1 MRHVRPLSLFLACFM
16 VFSLFGCAKKAE
28 TAVLTWEQQY
38 ELGLR
43 YMSEGN
49 YKEAIIAFTSAI
61 EIDPKRVE
69 TYRALADVYVEMGDA
84 ENARAT
90 LESGYAA
97 TADESLQ
104 KYLDYLDSPE
114 ALAKMVTPFESRKDY
129 QDVSTLTAEQTAY
142 MNNMIAALKA
152 GDRGAMET
160 LGQDFPALFERT
172 TESGYTYN
180 TLLTK
185 TDEYKVSFNVH
196 NGGDPSTD
204 RWLVLCIRPENGTG
218 YYASV
223 RPAGWLDLDAEL
235 ELNETWFYSIWEYA
249 VVDCVNWNAEGS
261 FQYTDMNYQLLDDGL
276 GEFTDI
282 GTGTAAA
289 GVILSTFSTSVNAL
303 PGIEVYEYT
312 DESTYENG
320 HLVLSDGSLSGN
332 IKSPFNNGV
341 NLEWIF
347 W

>member
-1 MRHVRPLSLFLACFM
+1 M

-38 ELGLR
+38 ELGVR
-43 YMSEGN
+43 YLSEGN

-152 GDRGAMET
+152 GDKGAMET

-235 ELNETWFYSIWEYA
+235 ELNETWFYSTWEYA

-261 FQYTDMNYQLLDDGL
+261 FQYTDTNYQLLDSGL
-276 GEFTDI
+276 SEI
-282 GTGTAAA
+282 GRAH
-289 GVILSTFSTSVNAL
+289 V
-303 PGIEVYEYT
+303 
-312 DESTYENG
+312 
-320 HLVLSDGSLSGN
+320 
-332 IKSPFNNGV
+332 
-341 NLEWIF
+341 
-347 W
+347 